1 MISQIRVVI
10 TVVVKAVL
18 AKTTGLVP
26 ENGTLQRSHTVT
38 TKAVAIA
45 EISLQALIRHQ
56 YQRSRYTPP
65 VPAPTSKTT
74 CHPDRISDSKTEI
87 PAEAITGNTVARR
100 EIRT

>member
-1 MISQIRVVI
+1 MTHT
-10 TVVVKAVL
+10 TVVAAVVTSALL
-18 AKTTGLVP
+18 AKSTNP
-26 ENGTLQRSHTVT
+26 EPESGVTQRRITVT

-87 PAEAITGNTVARR
+87 PAEAITSNTVARR